1 MDAYGAN
8 TTKALAGDPS
18 SRVEAEWGGR
28 VKVTHETYTFASA
41 ADTFT
46 VQVGV
51 LKPGEVYID
60 GFIHAADLGSATT
73 LTLGDAGD
81 ADRYLAAT
89 VFTTDKQVTA
99 CRKAD
104 GLGYKNSTAVDIPLF
119 LTVGVEEASGA
130 VEVVIFKAA
139 RS

>member
-41 ADTFT
+41 AVAFT

-60 GFIHAADLGSATT
+60 GFIHGADLGSATT

-89 VFTTDKQVTA
+89 V
-99 CRKAD
+99 
-104 GLGYKNSTAVDIPLF
+104 
-119 LTVGVEEASGA
+119 
-130 VEVVIFKAA
+130 
-139 RS
+139 